1 MSQLLNYIENIIRE
15 NAVKVVITDLEGKYP
30 MNRYS
35 RSQTLE
41 TINEFYKDFMNIE
54 LAVYRSVLNFNTHF
68 NNVKQ

>member
-41 TINEFYKDFMNIE
+41 TINEFYKDSMNIE
-54 LAVYRSVLNFNTHF
+54 LAVYRSVLYFNTHF

>member
-41 TINEFYKDFMNIE
+41 TINEFYKDSMNIE
-54 LAVYRSVLNFNTHF
+54 LAVYRSVLNCNTHV

>member
-1 MSQLLNYIENIIRE
+1 MSQLLNYIENIILE

-41 TINEFYKDFMNIE
+41 TINEFYKDSMNIE

>member
-41 TINEFYKDFMNIE
+41 TINEFYKDSMNIE
-54 LAVYRSVLNFNTHF
+54 LAVYRSVLNFNMHF